1 MKSFHSKMMLCDV
14 IAEREAH
21 LELVEHPNEKH
32 GPSRKTNMD
41 TLGILGTLS
50 SFRIAYSSRKPSG
63 QAQMSLRGEL
73 KKCKT

>member
-1 MKSFHSKMMLCDV
+1 MMLCDV

-50 SFRIAYSSRKPSG
+50 SFRIAYSYFQETIWPG
-63 QAQMSLRGEL
+63 ANVA
-73 KKCKT
+73 